1 MRRLGLVLA
10 LLLLA
15 GCGVLTVN
23 VDVYKGALANHV
35 RVQTEQVAAM
45 SMGAKP
51 ILAELRLQLEQAG
64 CKARK
69 APAPGNV
76 GYGGTFAADRPTDA
90 GACES
95 ARSLEKT
102 ARAVSDERIF
112 DRDAK
117 RVNAIL
123 SLYEDRKTGVTTTLV
138 VPLAETLR
146 TLQVRVEALQA
157 HIQDVVSGSVELDLA
172 FIQRAE
178 AATEEAWTAA
188 LGLLID
194 SGRRA
199 RLVALGPEADM
210 LWNVSWTAAQL
221 TSAEG
226 LRLLLHK
233 PKDGAAPFA
242 TANNLGELSRLSN
255 QLSQLTEPEKNLK
268 NFDIAAPILSY
279 LTDRLACSEGDPVAG
294 QPKAK
299 KTCPGDGRVLAQ
311 ELLRAHQLVAS
322 ARNIYG
328 LKTQDVALAYC
339 LRYTCP
345 ADPKSPEEALKA
357 FKEALKKGAKELN
370 LERNISELLRFAG
383 DMLGQ
388 KMADAGLELGRPE
401 KGLESLVDQYLK
413 VRAVDP
419 LKFYSEESELERARL
434 LDALINFAEKVL
446 VIANNDALIRGRLQ
460 ETGLQKELTN
470 VDRYIRVL
478 QAIGNSILSQVDEL
492 RHRSSHWSRIS
503 RTVAIET
510 SGIRNAEAAL
520 PQAVID
526 QVRQQLK
533 PVLPAAEMTA
543 VEGLLTTA
551 NTNLGSVVADLDTR
565 RQGVKT
571 PLDAAKKAADDLRVT
586 KARLIDEGR
595 GEKAI
600 AKLPAAPPVQFGVV
614 SQAIVTQ
621 LQTDESEEWAK
632 TPGAPNPAAEALRTA
647 GRTWTSLAADASFQI
662 AGTDSPR
669 SMLGKV
675 LDALRTRADT
685 AIGEEWRLQAKYD
698 ALGRSV
704 ALVERFT
711 RGSRPPLDIPTEP
724 RSILTAKDV
733 TDVMLASLRYQH
745 IEAVKEYGPDHPRA
759 QNLAAAIELN
769 NAYRSGMVYIRP
781 ASAFL
786 RNSYP
791 ATVLQNDPVTGAWR
805 NMLTDQALRQLPFYG
820 AAIQDEATRT
830 TEFIDKQ
837 FWQSVNQVRVAGAGD
852 TNYVIAK
859 DDVGNWYVKSY
870 ASDPKQI
877 FQSARNLA
885 LFASGP
891 AGGAALLSRG
901 TPRARALPDA
911 PSIPGADAASQAG
924 AQPPTPPPQA
934 GGQSAATTEQP
945 AKSEPARSALAVQ
958 FDQFTQ
964 RYEVETRA
972 AHRSLKVAARKLPQR
987 LRDLAVNDAT
997 DNQQKS
1003 ELQSKVFIDG
1013 AVPAELKGPTD
1024 AKTEDE
1030 ADKKKDLKTLRD
1042 ETVTIAQAVATYRA
1056 NLTKRLDDNKRADNA
1071 NPDPAAGATPP
1082 PKTIWKDVAERT
1094 DRLARGEVR
1103 SVLERWVRD
1112 LETATEN
1119 YQSVL
1124 LIVGN
1129 SAGISV
1135 SQSR

>member
-1 MRRLGLVLA
+1 MRRLRLVVA
-10 LLLLA
+10 LPLLA

-35 RVQTEQVAAM
+35 RVQNEQVAAM

-51 ILAELRLQLEQAG
+51 ILAELRLKLEQAG

-69 APAPGNV
+69 APVPGNV
-76 GYGGTFAADRPTDA
+76 GYGGTFTADQPADA
-90 GACES
+90 GACET
-95 ARSLEKT
+95 ARRLEKT
-102 ARAVSDERIF
+102 ARAVPDERIL

-123 SLYEDRKTGVTTTLV
+123 SLYEDRKTSVTTTLV
-138 VPLAETLR
+138 VPLAEALR
-146 TLQVRVEALQA
+146 TLQVEVETLQA
-157 HIQDVVSGSVELDLA
+157 HIRAVVAGGVELDLA
-172 FIQRAE
+172 FIRRAE
-178 AATEEAWTAA
+178 TVVEEAWTVA
-188 LGLLID
+188 LGLLVD

-199 RLVALGPEADM
+199 RLVALGREADM
-210 LWNVSWTAAQL
+210 LWNVSWIAAQL

-233 PKDGAAPFA
+233 SAEGAATFA
-242 TANNLGELSRLSN
+242 MDKKLGELSRLSE
-255 QLSQLTEPEKNLK
+255 QLTQLTKREKDLK
-268 NFDIAAPILSY
+268 NFDVATPILSY
-279 LTDRLACSEGDPVAG
+279 LTDRLACSEGDPIADRPG
-294 QPKAK
+294 AK

-311 ELLRAHQLVAS
+311 ELLRAHHLVAS
-322 ARNIYG
+322 DRNIYG
-328 LKTQDVALAYC
+328 LKTLDVALAYC

-345 ADPKSPEEALKA
+345 EGPKSQEEALEVLK
-357 FKEALKKGAKELN
+357 KALKKDATELN
-370 LERNISELLRFAG
+370 LERNVSELLRFAG
-383 DMLGQ
+383 EALGQ
-388 KMADAGLELGRPE
+388 KMADAGLEQGRPE
-401 KGLESLVDQYLK
+401 KGLESLIDRYLE
-413 VRAVDP
+413 VRAAEP
-419 LKFYSEESELERARL
+419 REFYADESEHERTRL

-446 VIANNDALIRGRLQ
+446 VIANNDALIRGRLEQ
-460 ETGLQKELTN
+460 TGLQSELTN

-503 RTVAIET
+503 RAKAIER

-526 QVRQQLK
+526 QVRQQLR
-533 PVLPAAEMTA
+533 PVLAAADMVAVEVLLKAAEA
-543 VEGLLTTA
+543 SVGALA
-551 NTNLGSVVADLDTR
+551 NELDSR
-565 RQGVKT
+565 KRGAKP
-571 PLDAAKKAADDLRVT
+571 PLDAARKTAEDLRTTV
-586 KARLIDEGR
+586 ARLIGDGL

-600 AKLPAAPPVQFGVV
+600 ARLAAATPVPFGDV

-621 LQTDESEEWAK
+621 LRTDESEQWAK
-632 TPGAPNPAAEALRTA
+632 SPGALNPAAEALRTA
-647 GRTWTSLAADASFQI
+647 GRTWASLAGDATFQI
-662 AGTDSPR
+662 AGTESPR
-669 SMLGKV
+669 SMLGKM
-675 LDALRTRADT
+675 LDALRTRAAAAVEAEGT
-685 AIGEEWRLQAKYD
+685 AQATYD
-698 ALGRSV
+698 ALARSL

-711 RGSRPPLDIPTEP
+711 RGSRPPLDIPTDP

-745 IEAVKEYGPDHPRA
+745 IEAVKEYGPDHPKA

-769 NAYRSGMVYIRP
+769 NAYRSGMVYVRP

-852 TNYVIAK
+852 TNYVIAQ
-859 DDVGNWYVKSY
+859 DDVGNWSVKSY
-870 ASDPKQI
+870 AADPKQI
-877 FQSARNLA
+877 IQSARNLA

-891 AGGAALLSRG
+891 AGGASLLSRG

-911 PSIPGADAASQAG
+911 PSIPGAEAAGQPGGQG
-924 AQPPTPPPQA
+924 ATPPD
-934 GGQSAATTEQP
+934 QP
-945 AKSEPARSALAVQ
+945 AKSETARSALAVQ

-964 RYEVETRA
+964 RYETETRA
-972 AHRSLKVAARKLPQR
+972 AHRSLKVVARKLPQR
-987 LRDLAVNDAT
+987 LLDLAKADTT
-997 DNQQKS
+997 DDQQRT
-1003 ELQSKVFIDG
+1003 ELQTKVFVDG
-1013 AVPAELKGPTD
+1013 AVPADLKSPADTK
-1024 AKTEDE
+1024 AEEE
-1030 ADKKKDLKTLRD
+1030 ADKKKDLKALRD
-1042 ETVTIAQAVATYRA
+1042 EAISIAQAIATYRSS
-1056 NLTKRLDDNKRADNA
+1056 LGKRLDDNKRTDNT
-1071 NPDPAAGATPP
+1071 NPDPAAAGATPS

-1094 DRLARGEVR
+1094 DRLVRGEVR
-1103 SVLERWVRD
+1103 SVLERWLRD

-1129 SAGISV
+1129 SAGVSV
-1135 SQSR
+1135 PPSR